1 MPSLDDLKK
10 RIKSVKSTQKI
21 TKAMKMVAAAKLR
34 KAQEN
39 AEKGRPYS
47 EKLQNIILNLT
58 RSITDGTNA
67 PKLLIGNGKDK
78 VYLCVVMTADRGLCG
93 GFNSN
98 ICKLAKK
105 NFKNFHFEIK
115 EIKTKGDVLL
125 NQTLDRNLDKG
136 FFVNEIQKLL
146 IEQKIDIAVHS
157 LKDLPVENDD
167 SLKISAILK
176 RDNPQ
181 DVFLS
186 KSKKKL
192 NSFSKDQ
199 VIGTTSLRRKAQLLK
214 INPNLTI
221 KDVRGNVDTRIK
233 KMLNGEFDGLVM
245 AAAGIERLN
254 LNNHITE
261 YFNHDIFLNAPGQG
275 AIAVE
280 HSVNNHKAEEIV
292 KKINDSNS
300 MLCVNHERNFM
311 KAMGGG
317 CNYPIGAYSYF
328 EGENLNLEGIVLSLD
343 GKQYIREHVSTKNFN
358 KDVSKELAEKFLKK
372 NVDQIINKIDS
383 EINK

>member
-1 MPSLDDLKK
+1 
-10 RIKSVKSTQKI
+10 
-21 TKAMKMVAAAKLR
+21 MKNKFIV
-34 KAQEN
+34 
-39 AEKGRPYS
+39 G
-47 EKLQNIILNLT
+47 T
-58 RSITDGTNA
+58 RTS
-67 PKLLIGNGKDK
+67 
-78 VYLCVVMTADRGLCG
+78 
-93 GFNSN
+93 
-98 ICKLAKK
+98 KLALFQTNKVILELKK

-167 SLKISAILK
+167 SLKISAILE
-176 RDNPQ
+176 RGNPQ

-192 NSFSKDQ
+192 DSFSKEQ

-233 KMLNGEFDGLVM
+233 KMLNGEFDGLGM

-328 EGENLNLEGIVLSLD
+328 EGEILNLEGIVLSLD
-343 GKQYIREHVSTKNFN
+343 GRHYIREHVSSKNIN
-358 KDVSKELAEKFLKK
+358 NDLSKELAAKFFKK

>member
-1 MPSLDDLKK
+1 
-10 RIKSVKSTQKI
+10 
-21 TKAMKMVAAAKLR
+21 MKNKFIV
-34 KAQEN
+34 
-39 AEKGRPYS
+39 G
-47 EKLQNIILNLT
+47 T
-58 RSITDGTNA
+58 RTS
-67 PKLLIGNGKDK
+67 
-78 VYLCVVMTADRGLCG
+78 
-93 GFNSN
+93 
-98 ICKLAKK
+98 KLALFQTNKVILELKK

-176 RDNPQ
+176 RGNPQ

-192 NSFSKDQ
+192 DSFSKEQ

-328 EGENLNLEGIVLSLD
+328 EGEILNLEGIVLSLD
-343 GKQYIREHVSTKNFN
+343 GRHYIREHVSSKNIN
-358 KDVSKELAEKFLKK
+358 NDLSKELAAKFFKK

>member
-1 MPSLDDLKK
+1 
-10 RIKSVKSTQKI
+10 
-21 TKAMKMVAAAKLR
+21 MKNKFIV
-34 KAQEN
+34 
-39 AEKGRPYS
+39 G
-47 EKLQNIILNLT
+47 T
-58 RSITDGTNA
+58 RTS
-67 PKLLIGNGKDK
+67 
-78 VYLCVVMTADRGLCG
+78 
-93 GFNSN
+93 
-98 ICKLAKK
+98 KLALFQTNKVILELKK

-115 EIKTKGDVLL
+115 EIKTKGDILL

-167 SLKISAILK
+167 GLKISAILK
-176 RDNPQ
+176 RGNPQ

-192 NSFSKDQ
+192 DSFSKEQ

-317 CNYPIGAYSYF
+317 CNYPIGAYSYL

-343 GKQYIREHVSTKNFN
+343 GKQHIREHVSTKNFN
-358 KDVSKELAEKFLKK
+358 NDLSKELAEKFFKK
-372 NVDQIINKIDS
+372 NVVQIINKIDS

>member
-1 MPSLDDLKK
+1 
-10 RIKSVKSTQKI
+10 
-21 TKAMKMVAAAKLR
+21 MKNKFIV
-34 KAQEN
+34 
-39 AEKGRPYS
+39 G
-47 EKLQNIILNLT
+47 T
-58 RSITDGTNA
+58 RTS
-67 PKLLIGNGKDK
+67 
-78 VYLCVVMTADRGLCG
+78 
-93 GFNSN
+93 
-98 ICKLAKK
+98 KLALFQTNKVILELKK

-115 EIKTKGDVLL
+115 EIKTKGDILL

-146 IEQKIDIAVHS
+146 IEKKIDIAVHS

-176 RDNPQ
+176 RGNPQ

-192 NSFSKDQ
+192 DSFNKEQ

-280 HSVNNHKAEEIV
+280 HSVNNHRAEEIL
-292 KKINDSNS
+292 KKINNSNS

-343 GKQYIREHVSTKNFN
+343 GKQYVREHVSTKNFN
-358 KDVSKELAEKFLKK
+358 SDLSNELAKKFFKK

>member
-1 MPSLDDLKK
+1 
-10 RIKSVKSTQKI
+10 
-21 TKAMKMVAAAKLR
+21 MKNKFIV
-34 KAQEN
+34 
-39 AEKGRPYS
+39 G
-47 EKLQNIILNLT
+47 T
-58 RSITDGTNA
+58 RTS
-67 PKLLIGNGKDK
+67 
-78 VYLCVVMTADRGLCG
+78 
-93 GFNSN
+93 
-98 ICKLAKK
+98 KLALFQTNKVILELKK

-167 SLKISAILK
+167 SLKISAILN
-176 RDNPQ
+176 RGNPQ

-192 NSFSKDQ
+192 DSFNKEQ
-199 VIGTTSLRRKAQLLK
+199 IIGTTSLRRKAQLLK

-358 KDVSKELAEKFLKK
+358 NDLSKELSEKFFKK

>member
-1 MPSLDDLKK
+1 
-10 RIKSVKSTQKI
+10 
-21 TKAMKMVAAAKLR
+21 MKNKF
-34 KAQEN
+34 
-39 AEKGRPYS
+39 
-47 EKLQNIILNLT
+47 IIGT
-58 RSITDGTNA
+58 RTS
-67 PKLLIGNGKDK
+67 
-78 VYLCVVMTADRGLCG
+78 
-93 GFNSN
+93 
-98 ICKLAKK
+98 KLALFQTNKVILELKK

-115 EIKTKGDVLL
+115 EIKTKGDILL

-186 KSKKKL
+186 KRKKKL

-199 VIGTTSLRRKAQLLK
+199 VIGTTSLRRKAQILK

-280 HSVNNHKAEEIV
+280 HSVYNHKAEDIV

-343 GKQYIREHVSTKNFN
+343 GKQYVREHVSTKNFN
-358 KDVSKELAEKFLKK
+358 NDLGKELAEKFFKR

>member
-1 MPSLDDLKK
+1 
-10 RIKSVKSTQKI
+10 
-21 TKAMKMVAAAKLR
+21 MKNKFIV
-34 KAQEN
+34 
-39 AEKGRPYS
+39 G
-47 EKLQNIILNLT
+47 T
-58 RSITDGTNA
+58 RTS
-67 PKLLIGNGKDK
+67 
-78 VYLCVVMTADRGLCG
+78 
-93 GFNSN
+93 
-98 ICKLAKK
+98 KLALFQTNKVILELKK

-176 RDNPQ
+176 RGNPQ

-186 KSKKKL
+186 QSKKKL
-192 NSFSKDQ
+192 DSFSKEQ
-199 VIGTTSLRRKAQLLK
+199 IIGTTSLRRKAQLLK

-328 EGENLNLEGIVLSLD
+328 EGEILNLEGIVLSLD
-343 GKQYIREHVSTKNFN
+343 GRHYIREHVSSKNIN
-358 KDVSKELAEKFLKK
+358 NDLSKELAAKFFKK